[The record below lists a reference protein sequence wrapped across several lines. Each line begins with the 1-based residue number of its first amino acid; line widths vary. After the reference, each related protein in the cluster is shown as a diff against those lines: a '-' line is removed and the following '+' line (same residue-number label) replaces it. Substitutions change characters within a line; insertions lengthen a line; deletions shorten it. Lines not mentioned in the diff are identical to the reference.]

1 VKRYV
6 LVHRRQG
13 IFVGEMMG
21 LGFWSKMDSIEQ
33 TSVQCFENIQGLISW
48 IITWKQGND
57 PLDYDYAVVEV
68 GQPHEATVRELK
80 SSGLGHMIG
89 DMEMNILKQNPPQ
102 GRC

>member
-13 IFVGEMMG
+13 IFIGEMLG
-21 LGFWSKMDSIEQ
+21 LAFWSKMDSIEQ
-33 TSVQCFENIQGLISW
+33 TSVQCFENFQALVLW
-48 IITWKQGND
+48 IKTWKEGND

-80 SSGLGHMIG
+80 SAGLSHMIG
-89 DMEMNILKQNPPQ
+89 DMEMNILKHNLPQ